1 MKMGMFDT
9 IRSSYDL
16 GPGFNK
22 ELQTKDLSCLCECFW
37 IDPEGK
43 LFRIDYTGTQDWEK
57 TPEEERKGP
66 LDLYRSVSN
75 GQRGRVHPYIIDR
88 TIEVY
93 PSKWTAYYAPFPRK
107 LITFKNGI
115 ILVESDKYDSLWKE
129 RYNSLKQWV
138 KRHYET

>member
-22 ELQTKDLSCLCECFW
+22 ELQTKDLSGLCECFW
-37 IDPEGK
+37 IDPQGK

-57 TPEEERKGP
+57 TPDEERKGP
-66 LDLYRSVSN
+66 LDVYRSVPN
-75 GQRGRVHPYIIDR
+75 GQRGRVCPYIMNG

-107 LITFKNGI
+107 LITFKDGV
-115 ILVESDKYDSLWKE
+115 ILVESDTSNSLWKE
-129 RYNSLKQWV
+129 RYDSLKRWV
-138 KRHYET
+138 KQHYET

>member
-1 MKMGMFDT
+1 MYDT

-43 LFRIDYTGTQDWEK
+43 LFRVDYTGTLDWEK
-57 TPEEERKGP
+57 TPPKERTGF
-66 LDLYRSVSN
+66 LDVYRSVPN
-75 GQRGRVHPYIIDR
+75 GQKGRVTPCIITA

-115 ILVESDKYDSLWKE
+115 LSVESDRSDSLLWKE
-129 RYNSLKQWV
+129 RYNSLKRWV
-138 KRHYET
+138 KKHYET